1 MKVINITEEQRKE
14 LCNELARLT
23 FEFREEKNIKCIYF
37 APYNGLG
44 DITGNVLEV
53 TLVRD
58 GSIDDDLGEKL
69 RVYNLS
75 HQEHDS
81 IRKFGLKIFLD
92 TDEKINY
99 TIMDLNPSECVRS
112 NNLMN
117 SVILYDENGE
127 FTQIKEQ
134 IINVVKNNG
143 EGTFYYYY
151 DNLAEVFPPLDEE
164 LDRAM
169 DVAHMERDTEVFKE
183 FTKSKLFQY
192 IKNM

>member
-23 FEFREEKNIKCIYF
+23 FEFRKEKNTKCIYF
-37 APYNGLG
+37 APYKGLG

-58 GSIDDDLGEKL
+58 GGIDDDLGEKL

-81 IRKFGLKIFLD
+81 IRKCGFKIFLD
-92 TDEKINY
+92 TDEKTKY
-99 TIMDLNPSECVRS
+99 TIMALNPSECVRS

-117 SVILYDENGE
+117 SVIVYDENGE

-134 IINVVKNNG
+134 ITNVVKNNG

-151 DNLAEVFPPLDEE
+151 ENLAEVFPPLDGE
-164 LDRAM
+164 LNRAL
-169 DVAHMERDTEVFKE
+169 DVARMERDPEAVKE

-192 IKNM
+192 TKNM

>member
-1 MKVINITEEQRKE
+1 MEVINITEEQKKE

-23 FEFREEKNIKCIYF
+23 FEFRKEKNIKCIYF
-37 APYNGLG
+37 APYKGLG
-44 DITGNVLEV
+44 GITGNVLEV
-53 TLVRD
+53 TLVID
-58 GSIDDDLGEKL
+58 GGIGDDLGEKL
-69 RVYNLS
+69 RIYNLS

-81 IRKFGLKIFLD
+81 IQKFGLKIFLD
-92 TDEKINY
+92 TDKEIKY

-117 SVILYDENGE
+117 SVILYDENGK

-134 IINVVKNNG
+134 ITNVVKNNG

-151 DNLAEVFPPLDEE
+151 NNLAEVFPPLDEE
-164 LDRAM
+164 LDRAL
-169 DVAHMERDTEVFKE
+169 DIARMERDTEAVKE
-183 FTKSKLFQY
+183 STKSKLFQY